1 VGFKEVVVNSSAAA
15 CLHGKEA
22 GMTGPSELEA
32 LLRPPAM
39 EMPPYPPKVITL
51 ASGEK
56 MVVRQASREE
66 VPVLLEAIAPLIWVE
81 RDYYDVVAARLFGEL
96 LAYKRYRVR
105 DEYVLVGLIDGV
117 LAGMVNGRAVDDKTG
132 MSYHTIT
139 IRRGLRVGSH
149 LFAAK
154 MEYHVEHLGE
164 DEVLIVAE
172 SPIGFRRWMIEYPLR
187 KKYEVQH
194 ELGGVPSWVLT
205 RETYFDAKPRLVSG
219 TRPVPD
225 ELLRGAETIVLP
237 GDETVKRQ
245 VLGEQEEK

>member
-1 VGFKEVVVNSSAAA
+1 MGSV
-15 CLHGKEA
+15 
-22 GMTGPSELEA
+22 TDLEA

-51 ASGEK
+51 ASGEE
-56 MVVRQASREE
+56 MVVREAVREE
-66 VPVLLEAIAPLIWVE
+66 MPTLLKAIYPLLLVE
-81 RDYYDVVAARLFGEL
+81 RDFYDIVAARLYAEL
-96 LAYKRYRVR
+96 LAFKRYRVK

-117 LAGMVNGRAVDDKTG
+117 LAGLVNGRLVDGKLG
-132 MSYHTIT
+132 MSYHTLT

-154 MEYHVEHLGE
+154 MEYHIEHVGQ

-172 SPIGFRRWMIEYPLR
+172 SPIGFRRWMIEYPLE

-205 RETYFDAKPRLVSG
+205 RQTYFDAKPRLVAG
-219 TRPVPD
+219 RRPVSAAQ
-225 ELLRGAETIVLP
+225 LAGAAAIRLP
-237 GDETVKRQ
+237 GEETVRLQ
-245 VLGEQEEK
+245 VTGEKGGKT